1 MFKLYLKKI
10 FSTLGFVVNYFL
22 LCGIIFFT
30 WYFLASGN
38 KVYSA
43 TRTTLFAILA
53 LLFDLLVVGIIR
65 YKSVCDKIC
74 PIKYSGF
81 WKTYF
86 TILKSEESRAHIFA
100 VVSILLPFF
109 VAVAVSIETP
119 LLPLIVGTIILI
131 LVSVLVFL
139 AINTFIWNIVYRLVS
154 SESFKQRTQHGGR
167 VIVKGLQYFAMFQ
180 ASIFASMLILLL
192 FMIPIRLVFQNE
204 ILQLWLFAALGF
216 VIEIIAIT
224 YCFYKEKID
233 FKTVGFLDFISPCII
248 GVFLHFVLSY
258 LNGFYMYTA
267 GASVSESGVL
277 WQSYV
282 SEILITDM
290 REVAL
295 FRLIIPFVIILIFR
309 IGAVI
314 LGYYLGKRKL
324 DKLKQELL
332 KNN

>member
-1 MFKLYLKKI
+1 MFKLYFKKI

-30 WYFLASGN
+30 WYFFLSGD
-38 KVYSA
+38 KFYSA
-43 TRTTLFAILA
+43 TRTTIFAILA

-65 YKSVCDKIC
+65 YKNVCDKIC
-74 PIKYSGF
+74 PIKYSSF

-86 TILKSEESRAHIFA
+86 TILKSEDSRAHIFA

-131 LVSVLVFL
+131 LISVLVFL
-139 AINTFIWNIVYRLVS
+139 TINTFIWNIVYRLVS
-154 SESFKQRTQHGGR
+154 SESFKQRAQHVGGI

-180 ASIFASMLILLL
+180 ASIFVSMLILLL
-192 FMIPIRLVFQNE
+192 FMTPIRFVVENE
-204 ILQLWLFAALGF
+204 ILQLWIFAALGF

-233 FKTVGFLDFISPCII
+233 FKTVGFLDFISPCVI

-258 LNGFYMYTA
+258 LNGFHMYTA

-277 WQSYV
+277 WQSYM

-290 REVAL
+290 REVAF
-295 FRLIIPFVIILIFR
+295 FRLVIPFVIILIFR

-324 DKLKQELL
+324 DKLKEEFV
-332 KNN
+332 KV

>member
-30 WYFLASGN
+30 WYFFLSGD
-38 KVYSA
+38 KFYSA
-43 TRTTLFAILA
+43 TRTTIFAILA

-65 YKSVCDKIC
+65 YKSVGDTNC
-74 PIKYSGF
+74 PIKYSSF

-86 TILKSEESRAHIFA
+86 TILKSEDSRAHLFA
-100 VVSILLPFF
+100 VVSLLIPFF

-131 LVSVLVFL
+131 LLSVLAFL

-154 SESFKQRTQHGGR
+154 SESFKQRVQHGGR

-180 ASIFASMLILLL
+180 ASIFASMLIALL
-192 FMIPIRLVFQNE
+192 FEIPIRLVCQNE
-204 ILQLWLFAALGF
+204 ILQLWIFAALGF

-233 FKTVGFLDFISPCII
+233 FKTVGFLDFISPCVI
-248 GVFLHFVLSY
+248 GAFLHFVLSY
-258 LNGFYMYTA
+258 LNGFHMYTA
-267 GASVSESGVL
+267 GASVSESGIL

-314 LGYYLGKRKL
+314 LGYFLGKRKV
-324 DKLKQELL
+324 DKLKEEFV
-332 KNN
+332 KV

>member
-1 MFKLYLKKI
+1 MFKLYFKKI

-22 LCGIIFFT
+22 LFGIIGVT
-30 WYFLASGN
+30 WYFLLSGN
-38 KVYSA
+38 KFYSA
-43 TRTTLFAILA
+43 TRTTIFAILA

-86 TILKSEESRAHIFA
+86 TILKSEESRAHVFA

-119 LLPLIVGTIILI
+119 LLQFIVGTIILI
-131 LVSVLVFL
+131 LLSVLVFL

-154 SESFKQRTQHGGR
+154 SENFKQRAQHGGR
-167 VIVKGLQYFAMFQ
+167 VIGKGLQYFAMFQ
-180 ASIFASMLILLL
+180 ASIFVSMLILLL
-192 FMIPIRLVFQNE
+192 FMIPVRLVVENE
-204 ILQLWLFAALGF
+204 ILQLWIFAVLSF

-267 GASVSESGVL
+267 GASVSESGIL

-282 SEILITDM
+282 SEILITDLS
-290 REVAL
+290 EVAL
-295 FRLIIPFVIILIFR
+295 FRLIIPFVVFLIFR

-324 DKLKQELL
+324 DKIKQELL
-332 KNN
+332 KK

>member
-1 MFKLYLKKI
+1 MFKLYFKKI
-10 FSTLGFVVNYFL
+10 FSTLGFIVNYFL

-30 WYFLASGN
+30 WYFLLSGN
-38 KVYSA
+38 KFYSA
-43 TRTTLFAILA
+43 TRTTIFAILA

-86 TILKSEESRAHIFA
+86 TILKSEESRTHIFA
-100 VVSILLPFF
+100 VISILLPFF

-119 LLPLIVGTIILI
+119 LLPLIVGTIILM
-131 LVSVLVFL
+131 LLSVLVFL

-154 SESFKQRTQHGGR
+154 SEGFKQRAQHGGR
-167 VIVKGLQYFAMFQ
+167 VIGKGLQYFAMFQ
-180 ASIFASMLILLL
+180 ASIFTAMLISLL
-192 FMIPIRLVFQNE
+192 FIIPIRFLVEEELDQNC
-204 ILQLWLFAALGF
+204 IFAVIAF
-216 VIEIIAIT
+216 IIEIVSIA
-224 YCFYKEKID
+224 YCFYKEKLD
-233 FKTVGFLDFISPCII
+233 FKTVGFLDFISPCTI

-258 LNGFYMYTA
+258 LNGFHPYTA
-267 GASVSESGVL
+267 GASVSETGII
-277 WQSYV
+277 WQSYYSNV
-282 SEILITDM
+282 IVRDL

-295 FRLIIPFVIILIFR
+295 FRLIIPFVVFLIFR

-332 KNN
+332 KK

>member
-1 MFKLYLKKI
+1 MFKLYFKKI
-10 FSTLGFVVNYFL
+10 FTTLGFVVNYFL
-22 LCGIIFFT
+22 LCGIMGVIR
-30 WYFLASGN
+30 YFLSGN
-38 KVYSA
+38 
-43 TRTTLFAILA
+43 TTFPTTYTALFAIVTLI
-53 LLFDLLVVGIIR
+53 FDLLIVGIIR
-65 YKSVCDKIC
+65 YKSVCDKSC

-86 TILKSEESRAHIFA
+86 TILKAEESRAHLFA

-109 VAVAVSIETP
+109 VAIAVSIETP

-131 LVSVLVFL
+131 LLSVLAFL

-154 SESFKQRTQHGGR
+154 SEGFKQRAQHTGR
-167 VIVKGLQYFAMFQ
+167 VIGKGLQYFAMFQ

-192 FMIPIRLVFQNE
+192 FMTPIRFVVENE
-204 ILQLWLFAALGF
+204 IIQLWIFAALGF

-258 LNGFYMYTA
+258 LNGFHMYTA
-267 GASVSESGVL
+267 GASVSESGIL

-295 FRLIIPFVIILIFR
+295 FRLIIPFVIILTFR

-314 LGYYLGKRKL
+314 LGYYLGKKKV
-324 DKLKQELL
+324 DKTRQELL
-332 KNN
+332 EET